1 MKEKLRRDIKHLSQS
16 KDPSAT
22 TELME
27 VSTKYDEYMGVLD
40 EVGVEAIKQG
50 ESNYPEYIHA
60 EMYNNTYHVHYKYIS
75 CDISKTELSRF
86 KRRPTQLL
94 AVIILTWKKLYIDMM
109 PGFFR
114 ELCNN
119 ITI

>member
-22 TELME
+22 IELME
-27 VSTKYDEYMGVLD
+27 VSTKYDEYKGVLG

-60 EMYNNTYHVHYKYIS
+60 EVYNNTYCHA
-75 CDISKTELSRF
+75 T
-86 KRRPTQLL
+86 
-94 AVIILTWKKLYIDMM
+94 
-109 PGFFR
+109 
-114 ELCNN
+114 
-119 ITI
+119 